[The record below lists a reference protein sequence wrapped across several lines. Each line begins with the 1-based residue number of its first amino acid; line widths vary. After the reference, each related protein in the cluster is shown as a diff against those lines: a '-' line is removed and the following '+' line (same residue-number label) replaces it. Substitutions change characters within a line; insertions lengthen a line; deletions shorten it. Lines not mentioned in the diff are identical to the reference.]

1 MTSSSPAT
9 ISPVNRTIS
18 RLWQI
23 LQSPK
28 LFGALVAILLIDGIL
43 ALVIP
48 QQPATVNT
56 PGAFVVWVSNLPP
69 LFRQGYE
76 YLNQLEL
83 FTIFRSLWFWLPAS
97 LVTWMSLLELAEVI
111 PAALKRLRWPHP
123 ATSTMPPHPHS
134 VAHQKTIRLTAPK
147 GSGEATA
154 TAPALE
160 TLANTLRKT
169 GFKVAK
175 IDETTL
181 LATRHPWGWAR
192 LIAPMLGVVLLIAG
206 IALQTIFGDTAQMLL
221 TEHSAPAMF
230 IGHTFSVAEFQ
241 PHSDANQRLA
251 GGTIHLQLDDGT
263 PQTWSLNRWQR
274 VDNWWLLPPKL
285 RPTAKI
291 TFNSKNTSETLTRT
305 FDAVDTPLTFTYA
318 PQKQTLELR
327 YTADGYQLATQNTDT
342 GKMEIAIRNGET
354 FSLPQLGVSGTVSI
368 TNRFLLQAYR
378 LPGLI
383 PMVLGVLLL
392 LLGGIQFLRP
402 APVTVQLSAVVK
414 GRGSRIDATIET
426 LGSAEAAEKIA
437 AELFDPEFGVSKII
451 LN

>member
-1 MTSSSPAT
+1 MASSLPAT

-18 RLWQI
+18 RLRQI

-28 LFGALVAILLIDGIL
+28 LFGVLIAILLMDGIL

-48 QQPATVNT
+48 QQPAAVNT

-76 YLNQLEL
+76 YLNRLGL
-83 FTIFRSLWFWLPAS
+83 FAIFRSLWFWLPAS

-111 PAALKRLRWPHP
+111 PAALNRLRPAHP
-123 ATSTMPPHPHS
+123 AAPMPPHPHS
-134 VAHQKTIRLTAPK
+134 VTHQKTIRLAAPK
-147 GSGEATA
+147 DSGEATA
-154 TAPALE
+154 SAPALE
-160 TLANTLRKT
+160 TLANALRKT

-175 IDETTL
+175 IDEPTV

-192 LIAPMLGVVLLIAG
+192 PIAPMLGVVLLIAG
-206 IALQTIFGDTAQMLL
+206 IALQTIFGDTAQILL
-221 TEHSAPAMF
+221 TEHSAPTTF
-230 IGHTFSVAEFQ
+230 IGHTFSTAAFQ

-251 GGTIHLQLDDGT
+251 GGTIHLQLDGGA
-263 PQTWSLNRWQR
+263 PEAWSLNRWQR
-274 VDNWWLLPPKL
+274 VDGWWLLPPKL

-291 TFNSKNTSETLTRT
+291 TFNSKNTTETLTRT
-305 FDAVDTPLTFTYA
+305 FDVVDAPLIFTYA

-327 YTADGYQLATQNTDT
+327 YTADGYQLATRNTDT
-342 GKMEIAIRNGET
+342 GEMEIAARDGEA
-354 FSLPQLGVSGTVSI
+354 FSLPQLGVTGTVSI

-383 PMVLGVLLL
+383 PVTLGVLLL

-426 LGSAEAAEKIA
+426 LGSADAAEKLA
-437 AELFDPEFGVSKII
+437 AELLTLQPSSEETNADT
-451 LN
+451 